1 MTCRLKTV
9 FLICLMA
16 GSLGCAGMGPDYER
30 PDLGV
35 TVPASWNQEGA
46 KAQGPMTDDRWWE
59 AFGNPDLNR
68 LVGDVLVHNLDIREA
83 AARVLEV
90 RARLTSSR
98 ADRFPKI
105 GLEAGARRQ
114 RQTVTT
120 SIPTLAGVVRQQ
132 ERVTADSH
140 NLSLPAS
147 FELDFWGR
155 LARAEEAAREDL
167 LQAEESRLTVAQGVV
182 AEAVS
187 LFLEME
193 ALERR
198 LRITCQRIENYRS
211 SLALV
216 ERRYEHGLTS
226 ILDVR
231 QARRALARAQ
241 ASLPPLRQA
250 LGETQHGLAV
260 LAGRYPK
267 TLEARDP
274 SGKPAFLPGPVP
286 SGIPS
291 DILLRRP
298 DIRAAEAG
306 LRALNAR
313 VGEAMANRFPRIS
326 LTGSFG
332 YSSETLDLLLKPES
346 ELWNIAFGITSPL
359 FEAGR
364 LRAALRA
371 AEARYRQGAAFYA
384 RTVLEAFSEV
394 ESALLA
400 RREQLERREKVL
412 VFLEEARATQE
423 VAEARYNRGLVDYLN
438 VLEAVQTRYQAE
450 EDVVLVNL
458 SLLTNRVALHRA
470 LGGGW
475 ASSPGE
481 TTRIGKSR

>member
-1 MTCRLKTV
+1 MTCRLNV
-9 FLICLMA
+9 FLICLIA
-16 GSLGCAGMGPDYER
+16 GVLGCTGMGPVYER
-30 PDLGV
+30 PDLGL
-35 TVPASWNQEGA
+35 TVPAFWNQGVA
-46 KAQGPMTDDRWWE
+46 KSRGPVADDRWWE
-59 AFGNPDLNR
+59 AFGNSDLDQ
-68 LVGDVLVHNLDIREA
+68 LVQDVLARNLDIREA
-83 AARVLEV
+83 AERVLEV

-120 SIPTLAGVVRQQ
+120 SVPTLAGVVQRQ
-132 ERVTADSH
+132 ERVTMDSH

-147 FELDFWGR
+147 FELDLWGR

-167 LQAEESRLTVAQGVV
+167 LQAEENRLTVAQGVV
-182 AEAVS
+182 AEAVG

-198 LRITCQRIENYRS
+198 LHITRQRIANYRS

-231 QARRALARAQ
+231 QARRALASAQ
-241 ASLPPLRQA
+241 ASLPPLRQT
-250 LGETQHGLAV
+250 LGERQHDLAV

-267 TLEARDP
+267 VLEPQDLSEGHA
-274 SGKPAFLPGPVP
+274 SLPGPVP

-298 DIRAAEAG
+298 DIRAAEAA

-346 ELWNIAFGITSPL
+346 ELWNIALGITTPV

-364 LRAALRA
+364 LRAAQRA
-371 AEARYRQGAAFYA
+371 AEARYRQGVVSYA

-400 RREQLERREKVL
+400 RREQLERRDRVL
-412 VFLEEARATQE
+412 AFLEEARATQE

-475 ASSPGE
+475 ASPPDAS
-481 TTRIGKSR
+481 TRIGKSR